1 MAARHMRRLLVAVAA
16 VAVAGLRPSTARAPS
31 RSTSR
36 TSVAVADATNV
47 DVASEPTIYLSS
59 AERARTTAELGIA
72 TGAALS
78 TLCAAGSA
86 TEGAPFTTHVDYVL
100 DASGAPVLLLDT
112 ARAEH
117 SKNLL
122 GAGGS
127 ARCSALLAARAAG
140 TPPAA
145 AARVTVV
152 GEVEAVAADAED
164 RIVLEALFGV
174 NHAYADDVLST
185 AEFDLYRLVPESVY
199 FVGGFGVAATWV
211 PVDDYGDAR
220 ADAVAKE
227 ARDLCVALNDDKRS
241 DDRAMAAAQL
251 LDVADAAKVSVM
263 AVDRLGLDL
272 RVKRAGGTTEEYRL
286 AYRAAARSVEDAK
299 SEINK
304 LLQEAWELDQ
314 GVVFDGA
321 YDDKPKVVQ
330 RAVSSLK

>member
-16 VAVAGLRPSTARAPS
+16 VAVAGLRPSTARAPGRSAS
-31 RSTSR
+31 RA
-36 TSVAVADATNV
+36 SVAVADATNV
-47 DVASEPTIYLSS
+47 DVASEPAIYLSS

-86 TEGAPFTTHVDYVL
+86 TEGAAPRRRRPRLGRVL
-100 DASGAPVLLLDT
+100 RAPVLLLDT

-122 GAGGS
+122 GAGG
-127 ARCSALLAARAAG
+127 RRRAD
-140 TPPAA
+140 
-145 AARVTVV
+145 
-152 GEVEAVAADAED
+152 ADAED
-164 RIVLEALFGV
+164 RVVLEALFGV

>member
-1 MAARHMRRLLVAVAA
+1 M
-16 VAVAGLRPSTARAPS
+16 
-31 RSTSR
+31 TSIFFCFDE
-36 TSVAVADATNV
+36 TESGSVA
-47 DVASEPTIYLSS
+47 PK
-59 AERARTTAELGIA
+59 
-72 TGAALS
+72 ALW
-78 TLCAAGSA
+78 TAAGSPMNA
-86 TEGAPFTTHVDYVL
+86 VPKSQQEESVL
-100 DASGAPVLLLDT
+100 DVLTPDAELPASMAFCCKTGDEEGEAAPTVD
-112 ARAEH
+112 
-117 SKNLL
+117 
-122 GAGGS
+122 S
-127 ARCSALLAARAAG
+127 ARLLAQAQDSGRC
-140 TPPAA
+140 
-145 AARVTVV
+145 
-152 GEVEAVAADAED
+152 
-164 RIVLEALFGV
+164 
-174 NHAYADDVLST
+174 
-185 AEFDLYRLVPESVY
+185 
-199 FVGGFGVAATWV
+199 
-211 PVDDYGDAR
+211 DYGDAR